1 VGGEAAGER
10 ASLVNDIEHMD
21 SQSNTDLSIIKI
33 YFHPGAKVEMGIA
46 QGTSLSQSILRGMP
60 PGIFPP
66 FLVKY
71 DASSVPILQLSIGS
85 ESLTEQQLF
94 DYGQNFIRTQLATVQ
109 GASVPLPYG
118 GKQRQIMVDLDPEA
132 LYANH
137 LSATDIS
144 QAINAQ
150 NVIHPA

>member
-1 VGGEAAGER
+1 
-10 ASLVNDIEHMD
+10 
-21 SQSNTDLSIIKI
+21 SQSYTGLSIIKI

-46 QGTSLSQSILRGMP
+46 QGTSLAQSILRGMP

-71 DASSVPILQLSIGS
+71 DASSVPILQLSVGS
-85 ESLTEQQLF
+85 DTLTEQQLF
-94 DYGQNFIRTQLATVQ
+94 DYGQNFVRTQLATVQ

-132 LYANH
+132 LYANR
-137 LSATDIS
+137 LSATDIA

-150 NVIHPA
+150 NLILPAGTAKVGDTEYLVHLNSSP